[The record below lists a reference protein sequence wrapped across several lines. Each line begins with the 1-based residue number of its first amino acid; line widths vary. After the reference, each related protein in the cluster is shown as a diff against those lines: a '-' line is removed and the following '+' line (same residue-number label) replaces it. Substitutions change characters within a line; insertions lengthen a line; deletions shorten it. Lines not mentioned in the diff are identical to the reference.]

1 MDQAECGY
9 LPDQRRNTGYTKQ
22 FQIQGSLRPKY
33 LIQISEHHS
42 IQIELS
48 EAGFQSQAASYIAN
62 NIKNN
67 VATVQLK
74 IYNKCLST
82 KNIKELPKRVTC
94 IEIGL

>member
-1 MDQAECGY
+1 MDQAGRGY

-22 FQIQGSLRPKY
+22 FQIQGSLQPKC

-42 IQIELS
+42 IQIEVS

-67 VATVQLK
+67 VATVHKQNSK
-74 IYNKCLST
+74 Q
-82 KNIKELPKRVTC
+82 ELPKRVTC
-94 IEIGL
+94 NEIRL